1 MVYTNP
7 VAETL
12 YIQLQPNDRLTSVTL
27 HNIKGQKILE
37 STTNTLD
44 LTSPTN
50 GVYFATILTN
60 NGKATIKIVK

>member
-27 HNIKGQKILE
+27 HNIKGQKTQE
-37 STTNTLD
+37 SPTNTID
-44 LTSPTN
+44 LASLTN

-60 NGKATIKIVK
+60 NGNTTKKIIK